1 MAIIMGGRQFT
12 DVDLQRMAGDIATQ
26 LRDQATRGM
35 QFKAQLETW
44 TEQDLLQLGLT
55 AEEINAIKGFYIGDL
70 PGIYN
75 ALTTSTWIKQLLG
88 LGV

>member
-1 MAIIMGGRQFT
+1 MGGKQFT
-12 DVDLQRMAGDIATQ
+12 DVDLQRMAGEIATNM
-26 LRDQATRGM
+26 RDSATRAM

-44 TEQDLLQLGLT
+44 PDQDLLDLGLQQN
-55 AEEINAIKGFYIGDL
+55 EINAIKGFYIGDA

-75 ALTTSTWIKQLLG
+75 ALTASVWIKQLLG